1 MRLRAF
7 CRAQTESGLF
17 KSGTQTTKE
26 PGAADIPFV
35 SATQVCGRPAD
46 PRSAFSTLACP
57 LGLHWRLAI
66 RFERQQP
73 AAAGAEHTACC
84 ATAASEHSASR
95 RHGLRSSHRSG
106 NQRTSLPAKYAAWML
121 PRHSSDCS
129 YGHFHSASCAHRVL
143 CEQRKWP
150 GSRLSRADAHL
161 VVMHVSVGVVKPV
174 VEYFGVKTARR
185 LFPPLPLSVQPLASN
200 SPSPFC
206 LHNHS
211 RVRCSAKMRRQ
222 QPHAPGSRAQLR
234 GAFPTAAPPSS
245 AQALSLPF
253 SVSRSTGC

>member
-26 PGAADIPFV
+26 SGAADIPFV
-35 SATQVCGRPAD
+35 SATQVCGRTAD

-84 ATAASEHSASR
+84 ATAASEHSASVDSAAATGR
-95 RHGLRSSHRSG
+95 AISVPPCQPSTPRGCCRATPPIA
-106 NQRTSLPAKYAAWML
+106 RTAISIQP
-121 PRHSSDCS
+121 PVHTV
-129 YGHFHSASCAHRVL
+129 HVL